1 MINWYAFMPNT
12 ADHRCLKCCD
22 TTTFLN
28 LYLNP
33 DLTNKFLKSKAKI
46 EAIQLVSFCTD
57 FFLCTSTFS

>member
-12 ADHRCLKCCD
+12 ADHRYLKCCD

-28 LYLNP
+28 FYLNP

-46 EAIQLVSFCTD
+46 EAIQLVSLCAD
-57 FFLCTSTFS
+57 FFICTSTFS